1 MKNRETFDKSPSRGF
16 SQLSHYIK
24 TECRHQNPSE
34 AHYLLVGF
42 VVLVTP
48 VVVFAVVG
56 LIAGVVAKNHQISMA
71 LMVFYSLGNLLLS
84 SR

>member
-1 MKNRETFDKSPSRGF
+1 M
-16 SQLSHYIK
+16 
-24 TECRHQNPSE
+24 
-34 AHYLLVGF
+34 GF
-42 VVLVTP
+42 VVVVAA
-48 VVVFAVVG
+48 VVVAVAV

>member
-1 MKNRETFDKSPSRGF
+1 M
-16 SQLSHYIK
+16 
-24 TECRHQNPSE
+24 
-34 AHYLLVGF
+34 GF
-42 VVLVTP
+42 VVLVA
-48 VVVFAVVG
+48 VVVVAVVG